1 MTNDDILTTL
11 QQQNDVIIS
20 LLARLAFGSEQIVEI
35 VTRGKKDPDAYRKAY
50 NSMNGVRT
58 GTEIAKLA
66 GVTQQTM
73 SYILQTWE
81 EEGIAINIG
90 KDSQAK
96 YRRLMSIPNKASKKG
111 KRANNGNGK

>member
-1 MTNDDILTTL
+1 MISDDLLTTL

-20 LLARLAFGSEQIVEI
+20 LLARLAFGSEKIVEI
-35 VTRGKKDPDAYRKAY
+35 VARGKKDPNAYRKAY
-50 NSMNGVRT
+50 NSMDGVRT

-81 EEGIAINIG
+81 EEGIAINVG
-90 KDSQAK
+90 KESQAR
-96 YRRLMSIPNKASKKG
+96 YRRLMCIPGKTSKKG
-111 KRANNGNGK
+111 KRTNNGNNE